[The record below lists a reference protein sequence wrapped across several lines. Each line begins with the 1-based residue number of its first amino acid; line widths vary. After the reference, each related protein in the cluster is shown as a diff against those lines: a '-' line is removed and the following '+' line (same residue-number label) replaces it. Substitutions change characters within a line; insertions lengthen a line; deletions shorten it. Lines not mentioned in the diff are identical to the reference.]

1 MRRLCC
7 LSGPGD
13 GDYLRFNLLEFREG
27 ALGRVAA
34 ETDWSSPASGAA
46 ILSKLQ
52 RGLDIWDARW
62 LEQGGDGEWQNE
74 RTHFSIFGANAMVY
88 FDATYNHASCGSDIQ
103 DVEYKISAQAIDLGD
118 EVIRSTVAAP
128 KVWRAAVRRTDMGYL
143 PDSSILILISMLR
156 CRSGKGPMQLGIAL

>member
-74 RTHFSIFGANAMVY
+74 RTHFSICG
-88 FDATYNHASCGSDIQ
+88 ATYNHASCGDIQ
-103 DVEYKISAQAIDLGD
+103 DVEYEISAQAIDLGD